1 MTYKTIVIDHAPKAK
16 KLAAEI
22 ENKANELAKEGWE
35 LVTFSTVVSRKAIL
49 VFRTQN
55 ELPEEL
61 KEPEKV
67 KKNKKTPEVETTG
80 EKE

>member
-1 MTYKTIVIDHAPKAK
+1 MTYKTIVIDH
-16 KLAAEI
+16 AAEI

-35 LVTFSTVVSRKAIL
+35 LVTFSTVVSGKAIL

-55 ELPEEL
+55 ELPEEM

-67 KKNKKTPEVETTG
+67 KKNKKAPETETTG

>member
-1 MTYKTIVIDHAPKAK
+1 MIYKTIVIDDAPKAK

-35 LVTFSTVVSRKAIL
+35 LVTFSTVVSGKAIL

-55 ELPEEL
+55 EVPEET

-67 KKNKKTPEVETTG
+67 KKNKKASEAETAG